1 MVIYKVSKLI
11 YGEKTLSEYVKL
23 FYDKIYI
30 AKRNHMGDFTLFY
43 KGIKADWN
51 VNDLFTGTIHVSY
64 SI

>member
-1 MVIYKVSKLI
+1 MERKHYQNMLNI
-11 YGEKTLSEYVKL
+11 

-30 AKRNHMGDFTLFY
+30 AKRNHRGDFTLFN

-64 SI
+64 SIQMGFY